1 MTITSK
7 EVAEML
13 GKRHDRAFVS
23 WLHSGYYRK
32 SGN

>member
-13 GKRHDRAFVS
+13 GKRHVDIKGSYMGLQCQTLR
-23 WLHSGYYRK
+23 R
-32 SGN
+32 